1 VTITRRAGTR
11 RAGLFAIMGF
21 VLMFLAGCQS
31 LWSVESAQP
40 AAQAAVEAV
49 RIKAR
54 FLEEPN
60 LAGSAI
66 HVEFDAGRVVL
77 SGFVETRE
85 QRQRAETIAAGQDD
99 VEEVVNRIEV
109 K

>member
-1 VTITRRAGTR
+1 MTVTR
-11 RAGLFAIMGF
+11 RAGLFAIMVAALIF
-21 VLMFLAGCQS
+21 VVGCQS
-31 LWSVESAQP
+31 LSSNGSAQP
-40 AAQAAVEAV
+40 AAQATSEAV

-77 SGFVETRE
+77 SGFVETQK
-85 QRQRAETIAAGQDD
+85 QRQRAGIIAAGQDD
-99 VEEVVNRIEV
+99 VDEVENRIEV